1 MVDVWLANSQYGE
14 LKMENKISNIIVQ
27 RPEQEQRIRQKAKGK
42 GEGKPPS
49 EHLWAMK
56 HGPKCTCPGC
66 RRYYIVEDGKVKK
79 RSSSIVPEDRHKTL
93 DTYEYLTNKKVNKF
107 KDAEKLNDIEK

>member
-1 MVDVWLANSQYGE
+1 MDVWLANSQYGE

-27 RPEQEQRIRQKAKGK
+27 RPEQEQRIRQKAKSK
-42 GEGKPPS
+42 DEGKPPS
-49 EHLWAMK
+49 EDLWAMR

-79 RSSSIVPEDRHKTL
+79 RSSSIVPEDRHRTL

>member
-1 MVDVWLANSQYGE
+1 MADSQYGE

-27 RPEQEQRIRQKAKGK
+27 KPEQEQRIGQKGR

-49 EHLWAMK
+49 EHTWVQR
-56 HGPKCTCPGC
+56 HDSKCTCPNC
-66 RRYYIVEDGKVKK
+66 RRYYIVEDGQVKK
-79 RSSSIVPEDRHKTL
+79 KSSSIVPEDRHRTL